1 MSEFISGLQTSFKVL
16 KIKVTEA
23 NGKAVKYYHHKG
35 TIETIIWFLM
45 SGSRIKFTK

>member
-16 KIKVTEA
+16 KIKVTDA
-23 NGKAVKYYHHKG
+23 NVKAVKYYHHKG
-35 TIETIIWFLM
+35 AFETIIRFLM